1 MLTIFIIYIFIMG
14 LLVGSFLNVVALRY
28 NSGLSYRKGRSMC
41 FSCGEALRWHD
52 MVPVFSFLF
61 LLGKCRQC
69 KTKISWQ
76 YPVVELLSGLLFVG
90 IFYRQY
96 SLWSLY
102 GGMQYGLL
110 FSVLFFIFYVV
121 VFSLLLVIG
130 VYDIKHKIIP
140 DKMVF
145 AFIGLSLVKLFI
157 FFVCNDFL
165 YDLPNILNLLAPVLL
180 SLPFALIWLLS
191 SGRMMGLGDAKL
203 IFGIGALLGFG
214 LGLSA
219 VILSFWIGCVWSV
232 GLLIARRNKR
242 KSASVGMNT
251 EIPFAPFLILGTI
264 IVFLT
269 QADVLG
275 VRALFSVV
283 Y

>member
-1 MLTIFIIYIFIMG
+1 MG

-41 FSCGEALRWHD
+41 FSCGETLRWHD

-61 LLGKCRQC
+61 LLGKCRKC

-76 YPVVELLSGLLFVG
+76 YPAVELLSGLLFVG

-96 SLWSLY
+96 TLWSLY
-102 GGMQYGLL
+102 GSMDYGLL
-110 FSVLFFIFYVV
+110 FSILFFVFYAV

-145 AFIGLSLVKLFI
+145 AFIGLSLLKLFI

-165 YDLPNILNLLAPVLL
+165 CDLPNILNLLAPILL

-219 VILSFWIGCVWSV
+219 VILAFWIGCVWSV
-232 GLLIARRNKR
+232 GLLLVTRHKR
-242 KSASVGMNT
+242 KSGKVGMDT

-269 QADVLG
+269 QVDVLG
-275 VRALFSVV
+275 VRALFSVM